1 MALDATQK
9 EKLSALLAQEHV
21 AVLVTQGEKWPTA
34 NLQAFAET
42 PEFDL
47 LFIMGGNADKYQNL
61 LKRPEATVLVD
72 NRDVGNVASFEIV
85 RAWVQGIASDVARGS
100 AEWEPLKAIFLKKNP
115 FEEPFFKN
123 DAIKLIRIKPAQ
135 SFLRERPARQ
145 LQGRTVAAGSIQKS
159 LRVDPSLRS
168 GRRAAM
174 RNEVHGPP
182 SCFCN
187 SKTWSRSLR
196 M

>member
-9 EKLSALLAQEHV
+9 EKLAVLLAQEHL

-61 LKRPEATVLVD
+61 LKHPEATVLVD
-72 NRDVGNVASFEIV
+72 NRDVGKVPTFEIV
-85 RAWVQGIASDVARGS
+85 RAWMQGIASDVARGG
-100 AEWEPLKAIFLKKNP
+100 AEWESLKGIFLKKNP

-123 DAIKLIRIKPAQ
+123 DG
-135 SFLRERPARQ
+135 LR
-145 LQGRTVAAGSIQKS
+145 
-159 LRVDPSLRS
+159 
-168 GRRAAM
+168 
-174 RNEVHGPP
+174 
-182 SCFCN
+182 
-187 SKTWSRSLR
+187 
-196 M
+196 